1 MAKIDPKTA
10 KRMYSATNQASKDK
24 IAKERYGEF
33 GFDTLKYEEQ
43 QQVYKDN
50 TGLQVSE
57 KDKFKDFEVPKNN
70 KKELPKKVD
79 TRYADNLKIVLE
91 KHRRQNNQPI
101 QEDSKILEGRFKK
114 MSQYKLPHQG
124 PLQFKGANS
133 SNSKCW
139 PGYKK
144 VGTKPSPSGTGETV
158 NDCKKK

>member
-1 MAKIDPKTA
+1 MPD
-10 KRMYSATNQASKDK
+10 
-24 IAKERYGEF
+24 
-33 GFDTLKYEEQ
+33 
-43 QQVYKDN
+43 
-50 TGLQVSE
+50 
-57 KDKFKDFEVPKNN
+57 PKNN

-79 TRYADNLKIVLE
+79 TTLADNLKMVLE

-101 QEDSKILEGRFKK
+101 QEDSKILDNRFKK
-114 MSQYKLPHQG
+114 MSKYKLPHQS
-124 PLQFKGANS
+124 PAQFKGANS

>member
-10 KRMYSATNQASKDK
+10 KKMYSATNQASKDK

-43 QQVYKDN
+43 ERVYKN
-50 TGLQVSE
+50 NPGLQRGE
-57 KDKFKDFEVPKNN
+57 GDKSTDFK
-70 KKELPKKVD
+70 
-79 TRYADNLKIVLE
+79 
-91 KHRRQNNQPI
+91 
-101 QEDSKILEGRFKK
+101 
-114 MSQYKLPHQG
+114 G
-124 PLQFKGANS
+124 PLDMLKPKSPFQFKGANS